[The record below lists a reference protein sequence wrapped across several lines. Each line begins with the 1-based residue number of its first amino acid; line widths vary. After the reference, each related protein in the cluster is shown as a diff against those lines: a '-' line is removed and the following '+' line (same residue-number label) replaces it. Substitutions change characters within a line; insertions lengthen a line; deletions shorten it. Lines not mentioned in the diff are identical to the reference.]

1 MWVSLPV
8 RPGTKSS
15 RRSKLSETERR
26 ELIAHTIGFL
36 LLYLEHSYLISPSG
50 SPPSLPRE
58 CGWTAA
64 ILASFAL
71 FSFELLL
78 YGPDLSTA
86 EITRKNLET
95 R

>member
-8 RPGTKSS
+8 RPGTKPS
-15 RRSKLSETERR
+15 RGSKLSETKRR
-26 ELIAHTIGFL
+26 EVLARTVGFL

-50 SPPSLPRE
+50 SPTPRE

-71 FSFELLL
+71 FSFKLLL

-86 EITRKNLET
+86 EITRENLET